1 MKIGICEISY
11 IPLRAGMSHK
21 SEMLNQILFG
31 ECFEILIH
39 RHDWTKVRLI
49 HDDYEG
55 WIDSSV
61 IGFFTEKEDV
71 SKDYIFEGLICNENQ
86 TEITLG
92 FKQKI
97 IIPTG
102 AVIPVDGDELG
113 EFSIGLNKYNFN
125 NSIFGSLH
133 ENKREFIVQKSLEM
147 LNTPYLWG
155 GRTAFG
161 LDCSGFSQLL
171 YRLVGCNIPRDA
183 SKQVG
188 LGNTLS
194 FLSEANP
201 GDLAFF
207 DNDEGEIVH
216 VGVIIDHAN
225 IIHASGKVRMD
236 TIDHQGIYNK
246 HIKRYTHKLR
256 LVKSIL

>member
-11 IPLRAGMSHK
+11 IPLRGGMSHK

-31 ECFEILIH
+31 ECYEILIH
-39 RHDWTKVRLI
+39 RHDWTKVRLV
-49 HDDYEG
+49 HDGYEG
-55 WIDSSV
+55 WIETKTISY
-61 IGFFTEKEDV
+61 ITEKEDI
-71 SKDYIFEGLICNENQ
+71 SKDYVFEGLICSENQ
-86 TEITLG
+86 TEIKLAS
-92 FKQKI
+92 KQSMK
-97 IIPTG
+97 IPTG
-102 AVIPVDGDELG
+102 ALIPVANKKLN
-113 EFSIGLNKYNFN
+113 EFTIGQN
-125 NSIFGSLH
+125 NYGFDNSQFKAIPK
-133 ENKREFIVQKSLEM
+133 NKREFIIKKSMEM

-171 YRLVGCNIPRDA
+171 YRLVGHNIPRDA
-183 SKQVG
+183 SQQIS
-188 LGNTLS
+188 LGTTLS

-207 DNDEGEIVH
+207 DNEESEIVH
-216 VGVIIDHAN
+216 VGIIIESAK

-246 HIKRYTHKLR
+246 IDKRYTHKLR